1 MSAVIS
7 LTIDEKELERKH
19 ERLRELLAEMGSVLV
34 AFSGG
39 ADSALL
45 LRVAHDA
52 LGEHAVGAI
61 AVSETIPSEEVED
74 AQQLAA
80 EIGIDLRTV
89 HTEEMLNASFRANA
103 SDRCY
108 HCKDELFTKLSPLA
122 ASLGLR
128 WLAYGAN
135 LDDLGDYRP
144 GQRAAAEWKA
154 RAPLQEAGLSKP
166 EIRALSRRLGLRTW
180 NKPAM
185 ACLSSRIPHGTPI
198 DLAAIRRVEEAE
210 RCLRR
215 EGLSQLR
222 VRSHGE
228 IARLEV
234 PLEDLPHLIEPERR
248 ARITARLH
256 ELGYRYVT
264 LDLDGFRSGSM
275 NPVPAPMPIPPA

>member
-1 MSAVIS
+1 MIPLIN
-7 LTIDEKELERKH
+7 LTTDPGELDHKH
-19 ERLRELLAEMGSVLV
+19 EALAGILKEMRSVLV

-45 LRVAHDA
+45 LRVAYDVLA
-52 LGEHAVGAI
+52 DKAVGAI
-61 AVSETIPSEEVED
+61 AVSETIPASEVAD
-74 AQQLAA
+74 AQALAG
-80 EIGIDLRTV
+80 EIGVELRTV

-103 SDRCY
+103 ADRCY

-122 ASLGLR
+122 ADLGLD

-135 LDDLGDYRP
+135 IDDLGDYRP
-144 GQRAAAEWKA
+144 GQQAAKQWGA
-154 RAPLQEAGLSKP
+154 RAPLQEAGLTKP

-198 DLAAIRRVEEAE
+198 DVQAIRRVEAAE
-210 RCLRR
+210 QCLRMA
-215 EGLSQLR
+215 GFSQLR
-222 VRSHGE
+222 VRSHDE

-234 PLEDLPHLIEPERR
+234 PLEDLPRLVDPEMR
-248 ARITARLH
+248 ATITARLH

-275 NPVPAPMPIPPA
+275 NPR